1 MDWIHSLLLL
11 LGMVVALMMLGMPV
25 ALAFLSANVVGAF
38 VFMGGVAGLDQLAR
52 NSIASVITF
61 SLTPIPLFILMGEVL
76 FQTGLAVKVIEG
88 FDRLINRVPARLS
101 VVSVVAG
108 TAFSAI
114 SGSTIATTAM
124 LGRSMTPVMLKKRY
138 HPTLAMGPII
148 AIGGVDML
156 IPPSALIVLL
166 GSLSNISITK
176 LLFAGILPGM
186 LLSVAFVAYIV
197 LRAWSNPKMAPS
209 EGDDAANYSGWQKYR
224 PLVIYV
230 LPLLSIFGVVIGA
243 MSGGWATPT
252 EAAALGAAATI
263 VLAAMYRALTV
274 KNLFLSLQG
283 TIHISGI
290 ILLIIVGATAFSQ
303 ILGFSGAT
311 NGFLGQISELN
322 LSPTAVLIAMIAV
335 LLVLGCFVDQ
345 ISMMLLT
352 LPFFM
357 PLVIA
362 GGIDQVWF
370 GVLFLIAMQLGL
382 MTPPFGLLLFTIKSV
397 APAGVTMR
405 DIIFSAIPF
414 VLISFGMLVAV
425 FFIPSIATWLPAWI
439 G

>member
-1 MDWIHSLLLL
+1 
-11 LGMVVALMMLGMPV
+11 
-25 ALAFLSANVVGAF
+25 
-38 VFMGGVAGLDQLAR
+38 
-52 NSIASVITF
+52 
-61 SLTPIPLFILMGEVL
+61 
-76 FQTGLAVKVIEG
+76 
-88 FDRLINRVPARLS
+88 
-101 VVSVVAG
+101 
-108 TAFSAI
+108 
-114 SGSTIATTAM
+114 
-124 LGRSMTPVMLKKRY
+124 
-138 HPTLAMGPII
+138 
-148 AIGGVDML
+148 ML